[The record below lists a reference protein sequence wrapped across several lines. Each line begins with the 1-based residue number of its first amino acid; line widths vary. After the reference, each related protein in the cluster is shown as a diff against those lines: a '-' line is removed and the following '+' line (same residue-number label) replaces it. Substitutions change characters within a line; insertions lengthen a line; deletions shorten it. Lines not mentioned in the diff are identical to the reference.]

1 MKPYKRIVVVLSAV
15 GLMGLGVAAYS
26 DDQKNCDKSEY
37 HQHDGKQR
45 GGERGD
51 ESDGPRF
58 GQPHFGK
65 LLDLTEAQKNTLKD
79 ARTAQGPAQRELHEK
94 IRTARD
100 ALVKA
105 GDAKVSDTE
114 LNQLALNLAT
124 LTAQT
129 EVARIKAHQQLLSI
143 LTPGQNVK
151 TLGHVTVNFIAGVTI
166 PCGRAA
172 KGISVTKWYGR
183 DYRQ

>member
-1 MKPYKRIVVVLSAV
+1 MKHYKRIVVALSAV

-37 HQHDGKQR
+37 HQHDGKHCSS
-45 GGERGD
+45 G
-51 ESDGPRF
+51 ESDGPRL

-100 ALVKA
+100 ALDKA
-105 GDAKVSDTE
+105 GDAKASDTE

-124 LTAQT
+124 LKAQT

-143 LTPGQNVK
+143 LTPEQK
-151 TLGHVTVNFIAGVTI
+151 KKLADWEAARKDAG
-166 PCGRAA
+166 PRN
-172 KGISVTKWYGR
+172 R
-183 DYRQ
+183 